1 MKVENSGFWERM
13 CEMLCAVEVVRTA
26 ERIKSAAEKAAIVG
40 GRCMWKRRR
49 RMRSVKSEV
58 KTVQCENEN

>member
-1 MKVENSGFWERM
+1 
-13 CEMLCAVEVVRTA
+13 MLCAVEVVRTA